1 MSVYNSFTL
10 GNLAYAIVILLAA
23 FFKLT
28 FVFINLLAAFFQ
40 TCIRIIIATA
50 LRISYLIIAASF
62 QSSVRNS

>member
-1 MSVYNSFTL
+1 MSVYNSYTL
-10 GNLAYAIVILLAA
+10 GILAHVIVILLAA

-28 FVFINLLAAFFQ
+28 FVFNNLLTAFFQ
-40 TCIRIIIATA
+40 TCIRFIITNA